1 MTERTP
7 GCFDAFPIP
16 GSYNEQQWIGMRNKP
31 REMLQII
38 KYNQTGFLGTVL
50 IHFGL
55 FLVWCLA
62 TRLPGF
68 NLYDGSSS
76 VNANT
81 HSGWWLMLDALVLGM
96 SLLAPFF
103 TLHYIREGE
112 YETVETGVKHTASF
126 LLAYQVVAVIGSI
139 VTVVHFALSLGEL
152 RECSSATFCRDFY
165 WAQIALI
172 VLLALLAILLLWS
185 AGMAG
190 TYRANIQ
197 GAGVWGG
204 VRPTI
209 LTTEISARDSAAPME
224 VVVTAPGGGGGDMM
238 KSSQIMTPLLQMRLQ
253 QQQQQQSGKFRH
265 VAGNGGTA
273 AAMIRMK

>member
-1 MTERTP
+1 MTDQAREP
-7 GCFDAFPIP
+7 GCFDSFPIP
-16 GSYNEQQWIGMRNKP
+16 GAYTESQWRGMRNKP

-38 KYNQTGFLGTVL
+38 KYNQMGFLGTIL
-50 IHFGL
+50 IHFGI

-68 NLYDGSSS
+68 NLYDGSNA

-96 SLLAPFF
+96 GLLAPFF
-103 TLHYIREGE
+103 TLHYIREGN

-126 LLAYQVVAVIGSI
+126 LLAYQVVAVIGAV
-139 VTVVHFALSLGEL
+139 VTLVHFALSLAEL
-152 RECSSATFCRDFY
+152 RECSSSTFCKDFY

-172 VLLALLAILLLWS
+172 VLLVLLAILLLWS

-197 GAGVWGG
+197 GAVVWGG
-204 VRPTI
+204 LRPTI
-209 LTTEISARDSAAPME
+209 LTTEISAQEGGGGVGPVE
-224 VVVTAPGGGGGDMM
+224 VVVSNTEGAI
-238 KSSQIMTPLLQMRLQ
+238 KSQIMTPLLQMRLQ
-253 QQQQQQSGKFRH
+253 QQQQQHGKYRH
-265 VAGNGGTA
+265 MAT
-273 AAMIRMK
+273 RMTTTTPLGMK